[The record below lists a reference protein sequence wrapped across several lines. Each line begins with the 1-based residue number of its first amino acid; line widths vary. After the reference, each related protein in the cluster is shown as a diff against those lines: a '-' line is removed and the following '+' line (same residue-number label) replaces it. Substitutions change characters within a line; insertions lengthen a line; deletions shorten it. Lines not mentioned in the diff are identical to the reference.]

1 MSNKICLE
9 YIWIDGNDT
18 MRSKNR
24 IINTNSTNLLKNGVY
39 SFSYSIF
46 SQLS

>member
-24 IINTNSTNLLKNGVY
+24 IINTKEVSVLLYLIY
-39 SFSYSIF
+39 SMWIYSI
-46 SQLS
+46 